1 MIFISC
7 KRILYLIFKVNKMKW
22 SCFKVKMKFK
32 TSVQWRQP
40 HDSDKSD
47 WFAQSWLVK
56 ITNGSECKLVLQMFT
71 SLIIE
76 EFEIQTAAFWLA
88 QDGSNTKCSIV

>member
-1 MIFISC
+1 
-7 KRILYLIFKVNKMKW
+7 MKW

-47 WFAQSWLVK
+47 WFAQVLLVK
-56 ITNGSECKLVLQMFT
+56 ITNGSGMRISTSNCYLV
-71 SLIIE
+71 
-76 EFEIQTAAFWLA
+76 
-88 QDGSNTKCSIV
+88 